1 MAPINR
7 GFLCGTGVFALLL
20 SSSLPAWADDST
32 QLAEIVVTAEKRSE
46 NLQKVPISVDVVSGD
61 TLTRANVSAFSD
73 LAKFTPS
80 MTMTAGDQPANSAI
94 VIRGV
99 GTFAFSVAAE
109 PSVLVVIDD
118 VAVGYQ
124 AQAFTDLVDID
135 RVEVLN
141 GPQSTLFGKS
151 ASAGLVNVT
160 TKAPTDTFTYFGD
173 VMVTNDDEERATLS
187 LSGPLSDTV
196 AFRLS
201 AAARYWGGNVH
212 NAASGGKID
221 DDRSGSVR
229 GKIQWK
235 PNDNL
240 DAQFTL
246 HYTEDRADCCGVPLV
261 RLDPGAHL
269 FGVPALTPAV
279 AIAGVTPGPTTPP
292 WPSTRYRRPTRRT

>member
-1 MAPINR
+1 MKSMKR
-7 GFLCGTGVFALLL
+7 LSLCGMGILTVCLNSA
-20 SSSLPAWADDST
+20 LPAWADDST

-46 NLQKVPISVDVVSGD
+46 NLQEVPISVNVVSGD
-61 TLTRANVSAFSD
+61 TLTKANVSAFSD

-160 TKAPTDTFTYFGD
+160 TRAPSDTFTYFGD
-173 VMVTNDDEERATLS
+173 FKDTTDDEQRATLS
-187 LSGPLSDTV
+187 VSGPISDTLS
-196 AFRLS
+196 FR
-201 AAARYWGGNVH
+201 
-212 NAASGGKID
+212 
-221 DDRSGSVR
+221 
-229 GKIQWK
+229 
-235 PNDNL
+235 
-240 DAQFTL
+240 
-246 HYTEDRADCCGVPLV
+246 
-261 RLDPGAHL
+261 
-269 FGVPALTPAV
+269 
-279 AIAGVTPGPTTPP
+279 
-292 WPSTRYRRPTRRT
+292 

>member
-1 MAPINR
+1 MTTENR
-7 GFLCGTGVFALLL
+7 ALLCGIGALAVFLN
-20 SSSLPAWADDST
+20 SLPAVADDT
-32 QLAEIVVTAEKRSE
+32 AQLAEIIVTAEKRTE

-61 TLTRANVSAFSD
+61 TLTKANVYAFSD

-160 TKAPTDTFTYFGD
+160 TRAPTDTFTYFGD
-173 VMVTNDDEERATLS
+173 IRATNDHEQRASLS
-187 LSGPLSDTV
+187 LSGPLSDTLS
-196 AFRLS
+196 FRLS
-201 AAARYWGGNVH
+201 GSFRYWGGNV
-212 NAASGGKID
+212 NNLTSGSTID
-221 DDRSGSVR
+221 DDRTGGVR
-229 GKIQWK
+229 GKLQWR
-235 PNDNL
+235 PNDDL
-240 DAQFTL
+240 TATFTV
-246 HYTEDRADCCGVPLV
+246 HFNEDRAECCGPPLIK
-261 RLDPGAHL
+261 LG
-269 FGVPALTPAV
+269 
-279 AIAGVTPGPTTPP
+279 PGPCCLEF
-292 WPSTRYRRPTRRT
+292 RH

>member
-1 MAPINR
+1 MTSLRRALLCVISAAAYL
-7 GFLCGTGVFALLL
+7 GFPLPVFAED
-20 SSSLPAWADDST
+20 SS
-32 QLAEIVVTAEKRSE
+32 QLQEIVVTAEKRAE
-46 NLQKVPISVDVVSGD
+46 NVQQVPIAVTVVSAD
-61 TLTRANVSAFSD
+61 DFTKANLSSFASLAAFS
-73 LAKFTPS
+73 PS
-80 MTMTAGDQPANSAI
+80 LTVTAGDQPANSAVI
-94 VIRGV
+94 IRGV
-99 GTFAFSVAAE
+99 GTFAFSIAAE

-160 TKAPTDTFTYFGD
+160 TKAPTNTFTYFGD
-173 VMVTNDDEERATLS
+173 VKATTDDEQRATMS

-196 AFRLS
+196 SFRLS

-240 DAQFTL
+240 D
-246 HYTEDRADCCGVPLV
+246 
-261 RLDPGAHL
+261 
-269 FGVPALTPAV
+269 
-279 AIAGVTPGPTTPP
+279 
-292 WPSTRYRRPTRRT
+292 